1 MEKIEQYS
9 VNLLES
15 LEKNDIS
22 RYQRCRN
29 IVVAEVEDEMLML
42 RNIQDYLLVG
52 KALTIILD
60 DFAVR
65 NH

>member
-9 VNLLES
+9 ANLLES

-42 RNIQDYLLVG
+42 RNIQDYLLV
-52 KALTIILD
+52 
-60 DFAVR
+60 
-65 NH
+65 